1 MSKFNK
7 NDVVQFNEN
16 HEWVGCFGF
25 IDEIEIVGDD
35 IRYMVGVPIPGK
47 STAYI
52 FSMESIDELEYVGK
66 AVLIPGESETED
78 NSF

>member
-25 IDEIEIVGDD
+25 IDEIKEVGDD
-35 IRYMVGVPIPGK
+35 IRYMIGVPMPSKG
-47 STAYI
+47 TAYI
-52 FSMESIDELEYVGK
+52 FSMESRDELEYVGR
-66 AVLIPGESETED
+66 AVLIPKETEVTD